1 MRRHLGE
8 DCFQEGCEAF
18 SVRGKFR
25 CFTSAFLS
33 SSPFPRSIE
42 SSSLRF
48 PRRILEEEWKWRL
61 IGHDSELSILD
72 LNNNKQ

>member
-1 MRRHLGE
+1 MFYIGI
-8 DCFQEGCEAF
+8 
-18 SVRGKFR
+18 SFR
-25 CFTSAFLS
+25 FLSILFAPIEPLS